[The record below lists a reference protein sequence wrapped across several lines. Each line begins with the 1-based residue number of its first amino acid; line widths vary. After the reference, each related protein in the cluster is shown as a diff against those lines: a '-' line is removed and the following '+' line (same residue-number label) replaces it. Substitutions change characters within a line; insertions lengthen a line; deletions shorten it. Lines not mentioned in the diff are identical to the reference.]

1 MEKYYEINAPAV
13 ISEPMEDEV
22 VVINLDNGCYY
33 NLNKSAAQVW
43 NFLDQG
49 CSLNQIAS
57 HAAKSYPGETECIG
71 SDFQVFAQRLTDEQ
85 LVREIEGH
93 NVGKINAN
101 GFDGQSYEK
110 PDFDKFSDMQEMLL
124 LDPIH
129 EVSEEGWPHQ
139 KKSND

>member
-33 NLNKSAAQVW
+33 NLNKTAAHIW

-49 CSLNQIAS
+49 YSMKSIAS
-57 HAAKSYPGETECIG
+57 YAKKFYPGETESIR
-71 SDFQVFAQRLTDEQ
+71 SDFETFLRRLIDEQ
-85 LVREIEGH
+85 LVREIEGRNGGEIH
-93 NVGKINAN
+93 AD
-101 GFDGQSYEK
+101 GFDGRAYEK
-110 PDFDKFSDMQEMLL
+110 PDFEKFSDMQEMLL

-129 EVSEEGWPHQ
+129 EVSDEGWPHQ
-139 KKSND
+139 KKQ

>member
-1 MEKYYEINAPAV
+1 MKKYYKINVPAV

-33 NLNKSAAQVW
+33 NLNKTAAQVW

-49 CSLNQIAS
+49 YSLHSIAS
-57 HAAKSYPGETECIG
+57 SAENFYRGETESIR
-71 SDFQVFAQRLTDEQ
+71 SDLKAFVKRLIDEQ
-85 LVREIEGH
+85 LVREVEGS
-93 NVGKINAN
+93 NAGEINAN
-101 GFDGQSYEK
+101 GFNGQSYER
-110 PDFDKFSDMQEMLL
+110 PDFEKFSDMQEMLL

-129 EVSEEGWPHQ
+129 EVSEAGWPHQ

>member
-33 NLNKSAAQVW
+33 NLNKTAAQVW

-49 CSLNQIAS
+49 YSLNSIAS
-57 HAAKSYPGETECIG
+57 SAEKFYPGETESIR
-71 SDFQVFAQRLTDEQ
+71 SDFKEFVKRLIDEQ
-85 LVREIEGH
+85 LVREIEGR
-93 NVGKINAN
+93 NGSEMNAE
-101 GFDGQSYEK
+101 GFDGQTYEK
-110 PDFDKFSDMQEMLL
+110 PDFEKFSDMQEMLL

-129 EVSEEGWPHQ
+129 EVSDEGWPHQ
-139 KKSND
+139 KKQ